1 MVSCGMVGPGVEVRV
16 RSRSR
21 CGLVWFGLQ
30 RACVLVV
37 KCSAGIACAA
47 VQQCSSVLQEQLQRV
62 ATQSWVPAVGLYNST
77 QCSCLSPEPLAPEPN
92 PRIPRP

>member
-30 RACVLVV
+30 RACVLVA
-37 KCSAGIACAA
+37 KCSAGIAGAA
-47 VQQCSSVLQEQLQRV
+47 VQQCIAGATAAGGDAVLG
-62 ATQSWVPAVGLYNST
+62 ACCGTVPLDTVKK
-77 QCSCLSPEPLAPEPN
+77 CSCLSPEPLAPEPN